1 MKRLRRFSFSVKS
14 VARVK
19 TKKVSEKKLMFARR
33 ADLSKSGAR
42 SVNKREKDNN
52 NKISYLNTNLHSSLS
67 HGGTLGIAFSSLDF
81 EWRSKSSP
89 NSLPLKSA
97 SAPIRSSSSSTGA
110 TLHSKSGVTS
120 SVLAEDDTSP
130 AELSSR
136 GSFSSLQ
143 TCLFKSKVSTG
154 RDKRG
159 GHES

>member
-143 TCLFKSKVSTG
+143 TCLFKSKVSNG
-154 RDKRG
+154 RDEPG
-159 GHES
+159 CHES

>member
-154 RDKRG
+154 RDEPG
-159 GHES
+159 CHES

>member
-1 MKRLRRFSFSVKS
+1 MKRLRRLSFSVKS

-154 RDKRG
+154 RDEPG

>member
-1 MKRLRRFSFSVKS
+1 MKRLRRLSFSVKS

-19 TKKVSEKKLMFARR
+19 TKKVNEKKLMFARR

-120 SVLAEDDTSP
+120 SVLAEDDTSL
-130 AELSSR
+130 AKLSSR

-154 RDKRG
+154 LDEPG
-159 GHES
+159 CHES

>member
-1 MKRLRRFSFSVKS
+1 MKRLRRLSFSVKS

-154 RDKRG
+154 RDERS

>member
-1 MKRLRRFSFSVKS
+1 MKRLRRLSFSVKS

-19 TKKVSEKKLMFARR
+19 TKKVNEKKLMFARR

-120 SVLAEDDTSP
+120 SVLAEDDTSL
-130 AELSSR
+130 AKLSSR

-154 RDKRG
+154 RDEPG
-159 GHES
+159 CHES

>member
-33 ADLSKSGAR
+33 ADLSRSGAR

-154 RDKRG
+154 RDEPG
-159 GHES
+159 CHES

>member
-14 VARVK
+14 VARIK

-154 RDKRG
+154 RDEPG
-159 GHES
+159 CHES

>member
-1 MKRLRRFSFSVKS
+1 MKRLRRLSFSVKS

-52 NKISYLNTNLHSSLS
+52 NKMSYLNTNLHSSLS

-120 SVLAEDDTSP
+120 SVLAEDDTSL

>member
-81 EWRSKSSP
+81 DWRSKSSP

-154 RDKRG
+154 RDEPG
-159 GHES
+159 CHES

>member
-1 MKRLRRFSFSVKS
+1 MKRLRRLSFSVKS

-19 TKKVSEKKLMFARR
+19 TKKVGEKKLMFARR

-81 EWRSKSSP
+81 EWRWKSSP

-120 SVLAEDDTSP
+120 SVLAEDDTSL
-130 AELSSR
+130 AKLSSR

-154 RDKRG
+154 LDEPG
-159 GHES
+159 CHES

>member
-1 MKRLRRFSFSVKS
+1 MKRLRRLSFSVKS

-19 TKKVSEKKLMFARR
+19 TKKVNEKKLMFARR

-154 RDKRG
+154 RDEPG
-159 GHES
+159 CHES